1 LIRAE
6 YIGDVYAINGTSK
19 ILESGTDGTDA
30 TFTGDVTGNADT
42 ATTWASTVD
51 LQLFGEVT
59 SSAFALDGSGNVII
73 NDTVVANFDERAQD
87 AVAAAFAAGTHAG
100 LTITYTDS
108 SNKIDVVVNDPE
120 IAITG
125 AVAGSATM
133 TALGNVSIATTQEA
147 DSVTLGTHT
156 TGDYVANLVAG
167 TGVTLDVTTG
177 EGHTPTVTVENVPNA
192 SLDNSSI
199 TITDNQG
206 TPNSETVDL
215 GDTITFAGS
224 NVIDV
229 AVSATNTVTMSHD
242 TSGVTSGVYGSGSIP
257 SFSVDDKGHITS
269 AVDNNYPSPTVTLT
283 GSVTG
288 AATLAELGDGSITTT
303 LQATTG
309 DLSDV
314 DITGGVNNLNV
325 LAYDTNVSKWV
336 PYAIPGL
343 STPTLQAV
351 TDSGAVTTTAVEF
364 SGGVTT
370 DGVTADGAVL
380 ALTAATVSFSGNVSA
395 AAGTVTATEFSGP
408 IKGDVTS
415 TDGNDTLLVDA
426 ANAEIDY
433 ANVVNGPIIEQS
445 TEFYLNSSQPG
456 GGAITGTNFIGRT
469 PSPNTTNLGSWFEVT
484 NANRGTNG
492 FGPGSTTYDPTLTGI
507 AWHNDSYGFRGFEQ
521 GSTYEINVTLVPA
534 YSGFTVDRLEEF
546 EISATS
552 LTTVLTKTKASVVV
566 NSTIDAASTVH
577 ASITATFEDAT
588 ANNNFVQIKNLQNE
602 QQLEYFITEAFIKIK
617 KIV

>member
-1 LIRAE
+1 MVRSNVKSKTTSADILKTDSIRAE

-30 TFTGDVTGNADT
+30 IFTGDVTGNADT

-59 SSAFALDGSGNVII
+59 SGAFALDGSGNVII

-87 AVAAAFAAGTHAG
+87 AVAAAFAAGTHNG

-167 TGVTLDVTTG
+167 TGVTLDLTTG
-177 EGHTPTVTVENVPNA
+177 EGHAPTVTVENVPNT

-242 TSGVTSGVYGSGSIP
+242 TSGVVAGVYGSGSIP
-257 SFSVDDKGHITS
+257 SFSVDAHC
-269 AVDNNYPSPTVTLT
+269 
-283 GSVTG
+283 
-288 AATLAELGDGSITTT
+288 
-303 LQATTG
+303 
-309 DLSDV
+309 
-314 DITGGVNNLNV
+314 
-325 LAYDTNVSKWV
+325 
-336 PYAIPGL
+336 
-343 STPTLQAV
+343 
-351 TDSGAVTTTAVEF
+351 
-364 SGGVTT
+364 
-370 DGVTADGAVL
+370 
-380 ALTAATVSFSGNVSA
+380 
-395 AAGTVTATEFSGP
+395 
-408 IKGDVTS
+408 
-415 TDGNDTLLVDA
+415 
-426 ANAEIDY
+426 
-433 ANVVNGPIIEQS
+433 
-445 TEFYLNSSQPG
+445 
-456 GGAITGTNFIGRT
+456 
-469 PSPNTTNLGSWFEVT
+469 
-484 NANRGTNG
+484 
-492 FGPGSTTYDPTLTGI
+492 
-507 AWHNDSYGFRGFEQ
+507 H
-521 GSTYEINVTLVPA
+521 
-534 YSGFTVDRLEEF
+534 
-546 EISATS
+546 
-552 LTTVLTKTKASVVV
+552 
-566 NSTIDAASTVH
+566 
-577 ASITATFEDAT
+577 
-588 ANNNFVQIKNLQNE
+588 
-602 QQLEYFITEAFIKIK
+602 
-617 KIV
+617 